1 VTVTV
6 TVVEED
12 ADEDDVPELEL
23 APDRDDDPELEGDT
37 VEVRVA
43 ADDADDDEDR
53 VDAPDRL
60 ADFVATGVP
69 VTVTVTVIYEVTVTV
84 AVEDREE
91 VLERVE
97 EGEVEEVARD
107 DGVVDALCRQPTAAG
122 LRCAL
127 SAKPAKKYL
136 YLRNQ
141 YCGGRWGGKGS
152 AGGVSALS
160 RRVPATACALN
171 SRIRCNRRGQ
181 ASGRTRRAAPREC

>member
-1 VTVTV
+1 MTA

-23 APDRDDDPELEGDT
+23 APDRDDEPELESDT

-127 SAKPAKKYL
+127 SAKPAMKYL
-136 YLRNQ
+136 YPRNQ
-141 YCGGRWGGKGS
+141 YCGGRRGGKGS

-181 ASGRTRRAAPREC
+181 ASGRTRRAARREC